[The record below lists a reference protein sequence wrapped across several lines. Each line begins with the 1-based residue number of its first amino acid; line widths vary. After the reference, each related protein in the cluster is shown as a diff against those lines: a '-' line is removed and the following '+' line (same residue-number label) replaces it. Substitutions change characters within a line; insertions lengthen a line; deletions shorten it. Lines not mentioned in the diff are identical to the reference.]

1 MKNLK
6 PYSNESVTESMAFL
20 PKDMRMRAMRVLKEL
35 GVKVPTERQVKEMV
49 AKLTEFIKQEKLGVV
64 FEQNTDNTD
73 R

>member
-1 MKNLK
+1 
-6 PYSNESVTESMAFL
+6 MAFL

-64 FEQNTDNTD
+64 FEQY